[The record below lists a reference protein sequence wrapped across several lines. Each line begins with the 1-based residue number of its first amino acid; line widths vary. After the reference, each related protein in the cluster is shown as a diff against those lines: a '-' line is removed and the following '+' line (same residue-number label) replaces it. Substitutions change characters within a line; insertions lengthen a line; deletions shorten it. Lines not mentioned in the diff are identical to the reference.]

1 MNIFIMIL
9 SISIAVFVF
18 MVLYVLSRRSAS
30 LKPRILR
37 FYENGGIFKNRGRN
51 IEYGNGF
58 YGSKVAQGN
67 IGSTGNTGFNGN
79 SGFNCNMGFNDNSGF
94 GGSTFI
100 SKLKLLFER
109 SGQINILSF
118 RIKTIEEFFILK
130 IILSVSVFLLVL
142 VAGFFLSINLLLY
155 ASAAAAVSYFLPA
168 EIAKGKI
175 KNISKKI
182 LMELPEIIDLM
193 ASLIKAGLT
202 IDETIVYIFKNLNGE
217 IPGLFRIYNIKIL
230 EGATRRE
237 ALDCIGKMSYCA
249 EFYSFIKVIYQSE
262 VIGNPIKEVLKD
274 LSRVYRNNQ
283 RDNLKMRAEKLESN
297 LILVIFIFIFIPM
310 LLIFLMPVLPQLKII
325 IG

>member
-1 MNIFIMIL
+1 MNIFIIIL
-9 SISIAVFVF
+9 SVSISVFVF
-18 MVLYVLSRRSAS
+18 IVLYVLSRHSAN
-30 LKPRILR
+30 LKPLILR

-51 IEYGNGF
+51 IDTRNGI
-58 YGSKVAQGN
+58 YNPDVAKGYTESK
-67 IGSTGNTGFNGN
+67 GNTGFNSSAGL
-79 SGFNCNMGFNDNSGF
+79 DDKVGF
-94 GGSTFI
+94 GRSSFA
-100 SKLKLLFER
+100 SKVKLLLESHGR
-109 SGQINILSF
+109 MSVLSI
-118 RIKTIEEFFILK
+118 RMKTIEEFYIFR
-130 IILSVSVFLLVL
+130 IILSVSVFLLIL

-155 ASAAAAVSYFLPA
+155 ATLTAAVFYFLPS
-168 EIAKGKI
+168 EIVKGTI

-182 LMELPEIIDLM
+182 LIELPEIIDLM

-202 IDETIVYIFKNLNGE
+202 IDETIVYIFKNLDGE
-217 IPGLFRIYNIKIL
+217 IPSLFRIYNIKIL

-237 ALDCIGKMSYCA
+237 AFDCIGKMSYCA

-274 LSRVYRNNQ
+274 ISRVYRNNQ

-297 LILVIFIFIFIPM
+297 LILVIFIFIFVPM

>member
-1 MNIFIMIL
+1 MNIFIIIL
-9 SISIAVFVF
+9 SISISVFVF
-18 MVLYVLSRRSAS
+18 IVLYVLFRHSAS
-30 LKPRILR
+30 LKPRVLR
-37 FYENGGIFKNRGRN
+37 FYENGGIFKNRGKNSNAR
-51 IEYGNGF
+51 NGF
-58 YGSKVAQGN
+58 YSPKESK
-67 IGSTGNTGFNGN
+67 GNTGLG
-79 SGFNCNMGFNDNSGF
+79 DNTGF
-94 GGSTFI
+94 GGSSFV
-100 SKLKLLFER
+100 SKLTLLFESR
-109 SGQINILSF
+109 GRMNILSF
-118 RIKTIEEFFILK
+118 RIKTIEEFYIFK
-130 IILSVSVFLLVL
+130 IILSVSGFLLVM
-142 VAGFFLSINLLLY
+142 VAGFFLSVNLLLY
-155 ASAAAAVSYFLPA
+155 AALTAAVFYFLPS
-168 EIAKGKI
+168 EIVKGKI

-182 LMELPEIIDLM
+182 LIELPEIIDLM

-202 IDETIVYIFKNLNGE
+202 IDETIIYIFKNLNGE

-237 ALDCIGKMSYCA
+237 AFDNIGKMSYCA

-274 LSRVYRNNQ
+274 LSHVYRNNQ